1 MRPPMIIA
9 ALTTVLLLAGCA
21 TTSGVGSGE
30 AATPTFVPSPTR
42 SSTASPAPTIT
53 QPPANPTPAPS
64 SGEGAAPDGGSDEQA
79 TPPRQPGANEVD
91 PAQYSSH
98 ATDAQN
104 GDAPL
109 PGVEFMTADGQI
121 ICGIL
126 TSGAVAGSP
135 GTASC
140 TPSTYREII
149 AQPVPE
155 GPLFVKSVMVEPTG
169 GSLYLYPDWF
179 AQPARTIPVLPDG
192 KSIHLEGT
200 TCSVAGGAV
209 TCIVDATGKGFT
221 VSLVAQ
227 NIF

>member
-1 MRPPMIIA
+1 MIVV
-9 ALTTVLLLAGCA
+9 ALTTVLVLAGCA
-21 TTSGVGSGE
+21 ATSGVGSGE
-30 AATPTFVPSPTR
+30 AATPTSAPSPTR
-42 SSTASPAPTIT
+42 SSIASPAPTIT

-64 SGEGAAPDGGSDEQA
+64 TGEATAPDDGSDEQT
-79 TPPRQPGANEVD
+79 TPPHQPSANEVD
-91 PAQYSSH
+91 PAQFSSH

-104 GDAPL
+104 GGAPL

-126 TSGAVAGSP
+126 MSGAVAGSP

-155 GPLFVKSVMVEPTG
+155 GPLFVKSMMVEPTG
-169 GSLYLYPDWF
+169 GSLYLHPDWF
-179 AQPARTIPVLPDG
+179 AQPARTIPVLPSG

-200 TCSVAGGAV
+200 TCSIAGGAV
-209 TCIVDATGKGFT
+209 TCIVEATGKGFT
-221 VSLVAQ
+221 VSLVTQ
-227 NIF
+227 RIF